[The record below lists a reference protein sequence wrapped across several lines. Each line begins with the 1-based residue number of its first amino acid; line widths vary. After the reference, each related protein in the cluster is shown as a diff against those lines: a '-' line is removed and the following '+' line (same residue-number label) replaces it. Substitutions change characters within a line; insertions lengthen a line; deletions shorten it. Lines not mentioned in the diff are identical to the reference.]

1 MSRLSLEKPALRVY
15 RASYFQTLKQY
26 VSTLRDYSVI
36 LVRVDYS
43 MNYAEEKQERGDR
56 AIGQGEDQTNGIEP
70 QDL

>member
-1 MSRLSLEKPALRVY
+1 
-15 RASYFQTLKQY
+15 
-26 VSTLRDYSVI
+26 
-36 LVRVDYS
+36 